1 MGRPAKEIEMEWP
14 LRRKS
19 GKCGGSK
26 VKRVFEERSNQRL
39 KKLRA

>member
-14 LRRKS
+14 LRRKT
-19 GKCGGSK
+19 GKVWWKQSK
-26 VKRVFEERSNQRL
+26 ESEERSNQRL